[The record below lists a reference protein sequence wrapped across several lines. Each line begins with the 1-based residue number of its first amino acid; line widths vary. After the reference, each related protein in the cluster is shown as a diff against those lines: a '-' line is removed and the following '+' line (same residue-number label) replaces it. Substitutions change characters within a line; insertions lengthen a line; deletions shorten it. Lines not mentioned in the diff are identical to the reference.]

1 MLYFGYFLCLQLS
14 VSALPEEK
22 GTENMKINYE
32 FINGEKTEIEV
43 DENIGTWIL
52 DSRRVEENLARKER
66 YHCYSSDAAWEGED
80 YAAPDTPE
88 SLILRKYENKR
99 LISALDEL
107 TEVQKRRFIKFA
119 EGISIREIARQEG
132 TNFKSVYD
140 SIEQA
145 RKKLKKLL

>member
-1 MLYFGYFLCLQLS
+1 
-14 VSALPEEK
+14 
-22 GTENMKINYE
+22 MKINYE

-43 DENIGTWIL
+43 EENIGTWIL

-80 YAAPDTPE
+80 YAVPDTPE

-99 LISALDEL
+99 LISALGEL

-132 TNFKSVYD
+132 TNFKSVYA

-145 RKKLKKLL
+145 RKKLKKIIINTPIKPPLFSP

>member
-22 GTENMKINYE
+22 GTENMKIKYE

-43 DENIGTWIL
+43 EENIGTWIL

-66 YHCYSSDAAWEGED
+66 YHCYSSDVAWEGED

-88 SLILRKYENKR
+88 SLILK
-99 LISALDEL
+99 
-107 TEVQKRRFIKFA
+107 
-119 EGISIREIARQEG
+119 
-132 TNFKSVYD
+132 
-140 SIEQA
+140 
-145 RKKLKKLL
+145 

>member
-32 FINGEKTEIEV
+32 FINGEKTEIAVE
-43 DENIGTWIL
+43 ENIGTWIL

-66 YHCYSSDAAWEGED
+66 YHCYSSDAAREGEA
-80 YAAPDTPE
+80 YAVPDTPE

-99 LISALDEL
+99 LISALGEL

-145 RKKLKKLL
+145 RKK

>member
-22 GTENMKINYE
+22 GTENMKIKYE

-43 DENIGTWIL
+43 EENIGTWIL

-80 YAAPDTPE
+80 YAVPDTPE

-99 LISALDEL
+99 LISALGEL

-132 TNFKSVYD
+132 ANFKSVYD

-145 RKKLKKLL
+145 RKKT

>member
-1 MLYFGYFLCLQLS
+1 
-14 VSALPEEK
+14 
-22 GTENMKINYE
+22 MKINYE

-43 DENIGTWIL
+43 EENIGTWIL

-80 YAAPDTPE
+80 YAVPDTPE

-99 LISALDEL
+99 LISALGEL

-119 EGISIREIARQEG
+119 ERISIREIARQEG

>member
-43 DENIGTWIL
+43 EENIGTWIL

-80 YAAPDTPE
+80 YAVPDTPE

-132 TNFKSVYD
+132 ANFRSVYRNQTYAERL
-140 SIEQA
+140 SE
-145 RKKLKKLL
+145 RR

>member
-22 GTENMKINYE
+22 GTENMKIKYD

-43 DENIGTWIL
+43 EENIGTWIL

-66 YHCYSSDAAWEGED
+66 YHCYSSDVAWEGED

-99 LISALDEL
+99 LASALDEL
-107 TEVQKRRFIKFA
+107 TESCILTIRFFVACKAWTITFYIS
-119 EGISIREIARQEG
+119 GILFLTMLR
-132 TNFKSVYD
+132 F
-140 SIEQA
+140 
-145 RKKLKKLL
+145 